1 MLRSKYKEAL
11 SVAQEAMKLFQSHGF
26 RRNEGSAAML
36 LADAHRTMEQYR
48 EAQSAA
54 LQALNSFRLCAPWRG
69 KRLGVRNVAPGSAG
83 RAGAGGGAEAAG
95 LFEAVLGAAAQSCT
109 ARRS

>member
-11 SVAQEAMKLFQSHGF
+11 SVAQEALKLFQSHGF

-54 LQALNSFRLCAPWRG
+54 LQALNCFRLCDPPDERG
-69 KRLGVRNVAPGSAG
+69 E
-83 RAGAGGGAEAAG
+83 EAAQKLLDSLKQHLAPPPSRAPQGDGKLGSRDMG
-95 LFEAVLGAAAQSCT
+95 LS
-109 ARRS
+109 

>member
-69 KRLGVRNVAPGSAG
+69 KRLGPERGARIRRTSGG
-83 RAGAGGGAEAAG
+83 RRR
-95 LFEAVLGAAAQSCT
+95 
-109 ARRS
+109 RRSCWTL

>member
-54 LQALNSFRLCAPWRG
+54 LQALNSFRLCAPWRAKQRG
-69 KRLGVRNVAPGSAG
+69 PECGARIRRTSGG
-83 RAGAGGGAEAAG
+83 RRR
-95 LFEAVLGAAAQSCT
+95 
-109 ARRS
+109 RRSCWTL